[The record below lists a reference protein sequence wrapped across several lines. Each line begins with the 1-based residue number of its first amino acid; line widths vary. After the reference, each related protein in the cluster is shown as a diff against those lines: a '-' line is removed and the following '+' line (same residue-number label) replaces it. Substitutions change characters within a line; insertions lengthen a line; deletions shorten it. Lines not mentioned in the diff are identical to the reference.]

1 VLLGSVGLLLGPPV
15 IGRVSDYLGVRT
27 RLMVGGGVLYT
38 GAFALLA
45 LAGKPPLWSV
55 GLTFFL
61 VSFLA
66 GGYALGYTVVKEGYG
81 SEASG
86 VATGTVNAL
95 AFSGAAV
102 FPTVMGAILDAYWT
116 GQTVGG
122 ARVYTL
128 FGYRL
133 LFGLA
138 AASGFVSLCCVTW
151 LHLRTAGGE
160 ESGSEAPA
168 GA

>member
-1 VLLGSVGLLLGPPV
+1 
-15 IGRVSDYLGVRT
+15 
-27 RLMVGGGVLYT
+27 MVGGAVLYT
-38 GAFALLA
+38 GSFALLA
-45 LAGKPPLWSV
+45 LAGKPPLWTV
-55 GLTFFL
+55 GLAFFT

-81 SEASG
+81 SGASG

-95 AFSGAAV
+95 AFGGAAV

-116 GQTVGG
+116 GATVGG

-133 LFGLA
+133 LFALA
-138 AASGFVSLCCVTW
+138 ATSGLVSLVCVTW
-151 LHLRTAGGE
+151 LHLRTPGPGAAEG
-160 ESGSEAPA
+160 EAPA